1 MKLLLI
7 LSLITLLFGGP
18 VFGPATVWPQ
28 SLDELFTLIDT
39 GSGNWVWT
47 NPCPADLP
55 GPVLYWRQARSL
67 HANDEDKLFYLAG
80 LAFLFGDL
88 LACKPP
94 DDKVAFFGP
103 ALPGLL
109 TLVDRGNNR

>member
-1 MKLLLI
+1 MKLVYAITI
-7 LSLITLLFGGP
+7 LSLLFGGP
-18 VFGPATVWPQ
+18 VFGEPTVWPQ

-55 GPVLYWRQARSL
+55 GPVLYWREAKDL
-67 HANDEDKLFYLAG
+67 HADNEDELFYRGA

-88 LACKPP
+88 LACKPV
-94 DDKVAFFGP
+94 DDKVAFYGP

-109 TLVDRGNNR
+109 KMVEVR